1 MTALMLPAVLPTTIP
16 DALGL
21 ALRLGREW
29 RGPGGGRTRTEWHVL
44 ITLAAHDLQVAR
56 AIEPHLD
63 ATSILLQ
70 AGEDV
75 PDASY
80 GVFAAEG
87 PASTLVAHRTPEG
100 WTLTG
105 SKPWCSLAGILD
117 RALVT
122 AADDGGNRLFDVD
135 LHHPGVTVTQGMW
148 HATGLT
154 DIPSGPV
161 AFEEVPARPI
171 GSPGWYTERTQ
182 FAWGGAGVA
191 ACWYGGALALAD
203 DLRAG
208 LHERSPET
216 ALAHLGGVDE
226 ILTAARLALTE
237 CAELADAGVPG
248 RIPAKRARG
257 IVARAAEETI
267 RRSAHALG
275 PAPLA
280 LDEGHAR
287 RVADLDIYVRQH
299 AVDRERVSLGRAALE
314 AEATPW

>member
-1 MTALMLPAVLPTTIP
+1 
-16 DALGL
+16 
-21 ALRLGREW
+21 
-29 RGPGGGRTRTEWHVL
+29 
-44 ITLAAHDLQVAR
+44 
-56 AIEPHLD
+56 
-63 ATSILLQ
+63 
-70 AGEDV
+70 
-75 PDASY
+75 
-80 GVFAAEG
+80 
-87 PASTLVAHRTPEG
+87 VAHRTPEG